1 MCTMTNSFKMV
12 DLIVTMT
19 TKGGPNN
26 STNVLMYHI
35 YQTAFAYWD
44 IGKASVMTVV
54 MLVFMLLV
62 SFVQYGGMDRHTH
75 YDN

>member
-1 MCTMTNSFKMV
+1 MV

-19 TKGGPNN
+19 TKGEPNN
-26 STNVLMYHI
+26 ATNVLMYHI
-35 YQTAFAYWD
+35 YQTAFSYWD

-54 MLVFMLLV
+54 MLLFMLLI
-62 SFVQYGGMDRHTH
+62 STVQFTGMDRHTH